1 MLEKTLTEERNRN
14 VVLLT
19 TNGSED
25 SLNSGVLIG
34 HQDGSLGLKLDL
46 ISVLLRHAPFVL
58 YRDARL
64 VLHWELLL
72 GGDTNVTGREEDL
85 RILERHLGVVTVALK
100 QDLLHVCG
108 GVVEQ
113 ELRSEVV
120 EAGRLRIELKA
131 DQGE

>member
-25 SLNSGVLIG
+25 SLDSGVLIG

-58 YRDARL
+58 YWDTRL
-64 VLHWELLL
+64 ILHWELLL
-72 GGDTNVTGREEDL
+72 G
-85 RILERHLGVVTVALK
+85 
-100 QDLLHVCG
+100 
-108 GVVEQ
+108 
-113 ELRSEVV
+113 
-120 EAGRLRIELKA
+120 
-131 DQGE
+131 